1 MARKRYSED
10 GQEVAADQAKQD
22 RRRRPRLILALK
34 DDGTP
39 DLSGA
44 RPEQIEALKSALEEA
59 APALPEPISPVVV
72 HMALGAVASI
82 EAALLAGRFGLTT
95 EQAAVA
101 LQPPPPL
108 REQIAEAGARVLNK
122 HSGALGRWQDEIVL
136 AALLVAWQSSA
147 LASLR
152 AMAAEQ
158 RAQQEQRPAAPGP
171 APAPAP
177 APATSASAASP
188 ASPQEVSVLTE
199 PLQEFMTA
207 AD

>member
-10 GQEVAADQAKQD
+10 GQETTADQTKQD

-59 APALPEPISPVVV
+59 APAPPEPISPVVV
-72 HMALGAVASI
+72 HMALGAIANI
-82 EAALLAGRFGLTT
+82 EAAVLAGRFGLTT
-95 EQAAVA
+95 EQAAMA
-101 LQPPPPL
+101 LQPAPPL

-122 HSGALGRWQDEIVL
+122 YSGALGRWQDEIVL

-147 LASLR
+147 LATLR

-158 RAQQEQRPAAPGP
+158 RAQQEQRPAAPTPTPAPGPAPGP
-171 APAPAP
+171 APA
-177 APATSASAASP
+177 
-188 ASPQEVSVLTE
+188 QEASVLTE
-199 PLQEFMTA
+199 PLSEFLATE
-207 AD
+207 